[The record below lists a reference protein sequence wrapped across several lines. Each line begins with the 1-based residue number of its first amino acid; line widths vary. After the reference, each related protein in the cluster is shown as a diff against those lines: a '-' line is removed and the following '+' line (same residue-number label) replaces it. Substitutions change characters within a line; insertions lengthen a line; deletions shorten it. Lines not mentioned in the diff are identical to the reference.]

1 MTASTS
7 PFPARS
13 SSGRAAPPSWPGSV
27 ASLGSRVL
35 LCTGSDPARHRHLLG
50 DVEPVAVVR
59 VTREPL
65 VDDAR
70 SALDEARA
78 AGADSVVAIGGG
90 SVLDLAKAVAVLLGN
105 GTDPLDHLEVVGRG
119 LPIERPAVPYVAVP
133 TTAGTGAEATA
144 NAVLGAPE
152 HGRKASIRSPH
163 MLAAVALVDP
173 LLTLPCPPA
182 VTASSGLD
190 ALTQCL
196 EPFVSPKANP
206 ATDAVAADGLRR
218 GARSLRRA
226 YEHGDDRAAREDMAL
241 CSLFGGIALANAKLG
256 AVHGVAGV
264 VGGMVDAP
272 HGAVCAALLAPVVAA
287 NVRALRERDPGSPAL
302 DRYAAAARLLTGRDA
317 ATVED
322 AVAWL
327 RETVEAL
334 QVPPLRGRGAAAG
347 AVRGGGREVRP
358 VEQHAGQPRGADRGR
373 TRRGAG
379 RRGRRLIRRHA
390 SGRAGGRAATRL

>member
-1 MTASTS
+1 MT
-7 PFPARS
+7 PFDLALPRKVVFGP
-13 SSGRAAPPSWPGSV
+13 GRGSEL
-27 ASLGSRVL
+27 AGLLPTLGTRVL

-50 DVEPVAVVR
+50 DVEPVAVAR

-70 SALDEARA
+70 AVLAQARA
-78 AGADSVVAIGGG
+78 AGADAVVAIGGG

-105 GTDPLDHLEVVGRG
+105 GTDPMDHLEVVGRG
-119 LPIERPAVPYVAVP
+119 LPIERPSVPYVAVP

-144 NAVLGAPE
+144 NAVLGSPE

-163 MLAAVALVDP
+163 MLATVALVDP
-173 LLTLPCPPA
+173 LLTLGCPPA

-196 EPFVSPKANP
+196 EPYVSPKANP
-206 ATDAVAADGLRR
+206 ATDAVAAEGLRR

-226 YEHGDDRAAREDMAL
+226 HDDGDDRAAREDMAL
-241 CSLFGGIALANAKLG
+241 CSLFGGISLANAKLG

-272 HGAVCAALLAPVVAA
+272 HGAVCAALLAPVVEA
-287 NVRALRERDPGSPAL
+287 NVRALRERDPDSPAL
-302 DRYAAAARLLTGRDA
+302 DRYAAVARLLTGRDD
-317 ATVED
+317 ATVDD

-327 RETVEAL
+327 RETVAAL
-334 QVPPLRGRGAAAG
+334 DVPPLG
-347 AVRGGGREVRP
+347 AVGLQPAQYAEVAEKSARSSSMQGNPVALTGDELVGVLRVAGGG
-358 VEQHAGQPRGADRGR
+358 
-373 TRRGAG
+373 
-379 RRGRRLIRRHA
+379 
-390 SGRAGGRAATRL
+390 

>member
-1 MTASTS
+1 MSAFDLAL
-7 PFPARS
+7 PRKVMFGP
-13 SSGRAAPPSWPGSV
+13 GRAGELADLLPT
-27 ASLGSRVL
+27 LGSRVL

-70 SALDEARA
+70 AALDEARA
-78 AGADSVVAIGGG
+78 AGADAVVAIGGG
-90 SVLDLAKAVAVLLGN
+90 SVLDLGKAIAVLLGN

-144 NAVLGAPE
+144 NAVLAAPE

-163 MLAAVALVDP
+163 CCRRSRRRPAAHP
-173 LLTLPCPPA
+173 GCPPA

-206 ATDAVAADGLRR
+206 ATMPSPPTGCGVEHGRCAGPTQ
-218 GARSLRRA
+218 
-226 YEHGDDRAAREDMAL
+226 HGDDRAAREDMAL

-264 VGGMVDAP
+264 VGGMVDAA
-272 HGAVCAALLAPVVAA
+272 HGAVCAALLAPVAEA

-302 DRYAAAARLLTGRDA
+302 ERYATVARLLTGRDD

-322 AVAWL
+322 GVEWL
-327 RETVEAL
+327 RETVAAL
-334 QVPPLRGRGAAAG
+334 DVPPLG
-347 AVRGGGREVRP
+347 AVGLQPAQYEEVAEKSAKSSSMQGNPIGLSTDELVAVLRF
-358 VEQHAGQPRGADRGR
+358 AG
-373 TRRGAG
+373 
-379 RRGRRLIRRHA
+379 
-390 SGRAGGRAATRL
+390 

>member
-1 MTASTS
+1 MTSFDLA
-7 PFPARS
+7 FPRKVLFGP
-13 SSGRAAPPSWPGSV
+13 GRAAELAGLLPG
-27 ASLGSRVL
+27 LGSRVL
-35 LCTGSDPARHRHLLG
+35 LCTGSDPDRHRHLLG
-50 DVEPVAVVR
+50 DIEPVAVVR

-70 SALDEARA
+70 AALDEARA
-78 AGADSVVAIGGG
+78 AGADTVVAIGGG
-90 SVLDLAKAVAVLLGN
+90 SVLDLAKAIAVLLGN

-144 NAVLGAPE
+144 NAVLGSPE
-152 HGRKASIRSPH
+152 HGRKASIRSPQ

-173 LLTLPCPPA
+173 LLTLGCPAA

-241 CSLFGGIALANAKLG
+241 CSLFGGISLANAKLG

-264 VGGMVDAP
+264 VGGMIDAA
-272 HGAVCAALLAPVVAA
+272 HGAVCAALLAPVVEA
-287 NVRALRERDPGSPAL
+287 NVRALRDRDPGSAAL
-302 DRYAAAARLLTGRDA
+302 DRYATAARLLTGRDD

-322 AVAWL
+322 AVEWL
-327 RETVEAL
+327 RETVSAL
-334 QVPPLRGRGAAAG
+334 DVPPLGAVGLAPAQYAEVAEKAAKSSSMQGNPILLTSDELVAVLNAAG
-347 AVRGGGREVRP
+347 L
-358 VEQHAGQPRGADRGR
+358 GAR
-373 TRRGAG
+373 
-379 RRGRRLIRRHA
+379 
-390 SGRAGGRAATRL
+390 

>member
-1 MTASTS
+1 VSAFDLAL
-7 PFPARS
+7 PRKVVFGP
-13 SSGRAAPPSWPGSV
+13 GRAAELAGLLP
-27 ASLGSRVL
+27 ALGSRVL
-35 LCTGSDPARHRHLLG
+35 LCTGSDPSRHRHLLG
-50 DVEPVAVVR
+50 GVEPVAVVR

-70 SALDEARA
+70 TALAEARA

-119 LPIERPAVPYVAVP
+119 LPVERPAVPYVAVP

-144 NAVLGAPE
+144 NAVLGSPE

-173 LLTLPCPPA
+173 LLTLRCPPA

-206 ATDAVAADGLRR
+206 ATDVVAADGLRR

-226 YEHGDDRAAREDMAL
+226 HADGDDRAAREDMAL

-272 HGAVCAALLAPVVAA
+272 HGAVCAALMVPVVEA
-287 NVRALRERDPGSPAL
+287 NLRALRERDPDSPAL

-327 RETVEAL
+327 QETVEAL
-334 QVPPLRGRGAAAG
+334 RVPPLREMGLRPEQYAEVADKSARSSSMQGNPVALRADELV
-347 AVRGGGREVRP
+347 AVLDV
-358 VEQHAGQPRGADRGR
+358 
-373 TRRGAG
+373 
-379 RRGRRLIRRHA
+379 
-390 SGRAGGRAATRL
+390 AGGR

>member
-1 MTASTS
+1 MSAFDLAL
-7 PFPARS
+7 PRKVLFGP
-13 SSGRAAPPSWPGSV
+13 GRASELAALMPT
-27 ASLGSRVL
+27 LGSKVV
-35 LCTGSDPARHRHLLG
+35 LCTGSDPSRHRRLLG
-50 DVEPVAVVR
+50 DVELVAVVR
-59 VTREPL
+59 VIREPL

-70 SALDEARA
+70 AALDEARA
-78 AGADSVVAIGGG
+78 AGADAVVAIGGG
-90 SVLDLAKAVAVLLGN
+90 SVLDLGKAIAVLLGN

-144 NAVLGAPE
+144 NAVLGSPE
-152 HGRKASIRSPH
+152 HGRKASIRSPY
-163 MLAAVALVDP
+163 MLPAVALVDP
-173 LLTLPCPPA
+173 LLTLGCPPG

-226 YEHGDDRAAREDMAL
+226 YEQGDDRAAREDMAL

-272 HGAVCAALLAPVVAA
+272 TEPC
-287 NVRALRERDPGSPAL
+287 
-302 DRYAAAARLLTGRDA
+302 
-317 ATVED
+317 
-322 AVAWL
+322 
-327 RETVEAL
+327 
-334 QVPPLRGRGAAAG
+334 VPPCSPRWSRRTSARCASATPD
-347 AVRGGGREVRP
+347 RP
-358 VEQHAGQPRGADRGR
+358 RW
-373 TRRGAG
+373 
-379 RRGRRLIRRHA
+379 
-390 SGRAGGRAATRL
+390 SATPPSPGC

>member
-1 MTASTS
+1 VTAFDLAL
-7 PFPARS
+7 PRKVLFGP
-13 SSGRAAPPSWPGSV
+13 GRAAELAGLLPG
-27 ASLGSRVL
+27 LGSRVL

-70 SALDEARA
+70 AALDEARA
-78 AGADSVVAIGGG
+78 AGADTVVAIGGG
-90 SVLDLAKAVAVLLGN
+90 SVLDLAKAIAVLLGN

-119 LPIERPAVPYVAVP
+119 LPIGRPAVPFVAVP

-144 NAVLGAPE
+144 NAVLGSPE

-173 LLTLPCPPA
+173 LLTLGCPPA

-206 ATDAVAADGLRR
+206 ATDAVAAEGLRR
-218 GARSLRRA
+218 GARSLCRA

-241 CSLFGGIALANAKLG
+241 CSLFGGISLANAKLG

-264 VGGMVDAP
+264 VGGMIDAA
-272 HGAVCAALLAPVVAA
+272 HGAVCAALLAPVVEA

-302 DRYAAAARLLTGRDA
+302 ERYGIAARLLTGRDDA
-317 ATVED
+317 AVED
-322 AVAWL
+322 AVVWL
-327 RETVEAL
+327 RETVAAL
-334 QVPPLRGRGAAAG
+334 HVPPLGEVGLAPAQYAEVAEKAARSSSMQGNPVVLSADELV
-347 AVRGGGREVRP
+347 AVLD
-358 VEQHAGQPRGADRGR
+358 A
-373 TRRGAG
+373 
-379 RRGRRLIRRHA
+379 A
-390 SGRAGGRAATRL
+390 S

>member
-1 MTASTS
+1 MSAFDLAL
-7 PFPARS
+7 PRKVVFGP
-13 SSGRAAPPSWPGSV
+13 GRAAELARLLP
-27 ASLGSRVL
+27 SLGSRVL
-35 LCTGSDPARHRHLLG
+35 LCTGSDPSRHLHLLG

-226 YEHGDDRAAREDMAL
+226 YEHGDDRDAREDMAL

-272 HGAVCAALLAPVVAA
+272 HGAVCAALLAPVVEA

-317 ATVED
+317 ATVQD

-334 QVPPLRGRGAAAG
+334 QVPPLRDVGLRPAQYAEVAEKSARSSSMQGNPVALTADELVAVLDAAG
-347 AVRGGGREVRP
+347 GG
-358 VEQHAGQPRGADRGR
+358 
-373 TRRGAG
+373 
-379 RRGRRLIRRHA
+379 
-390 SGRAGGRAATRL
+390 